1 MATISGLTI
10 EIGADTKKFQK
21 EINKMSK
28 DIKDTEKQV
37 NSLEKS
43 LEIEF
48 DSTRFGEAQRL
59 AQDAIEKTEQKAK
72 ALREELKYLEET
84 GVDKTSQK
92 YKDFESQLV
101 QTEAKVV
108 SLRDK
113 LRSLNEVKINNLVN
127 NINNVGNAVSSLGSA
142 IMPASIAAGAL
153 VAGVTKIGTSSIKTA
168 DDIATLATQI
178 GLSAEELQRWQYIA
192 MQTDVSDSDL
202 QTGLTKIQK
211 SLGELATGELSTTSK
226 VLQDLGISAEDASK
240 GMEANFSKIIDILS
254 GIEDPIL
261 RANYANELFGSKLGS
276 KIIPLLKAGGE
287 GLKKLSDEFDS
298 LGFLTNEQVKQFS
311 DFDNVMN
318 KIKYQFENI
327 KNQLGY
333 ALLPVMQSVTSL
345 IENKVIPTIKKLSD
359 WIGNL
364 DQGQVE
370 LILKI
375 ASVVAAIG
383 PLLVLIGK
391 LTTGVGSLIKSLASL
406 GPTLSALES
415 HPIIAIIGVIAIL
428 LTILYTKNEEFRK
441 SVDKLLGILNRSAM
455 PIINTLSK
463 ALKDIVLMLEGIV
476 EVLGDDLADAIQFI
490 CVLLEPV
497 VFVLEYINKLISM
510 INDGILALVG
520 KGWIWNT
527 EDDMDQDVLSYGES
541 SYQIPDYDYSTI
553 NNSSN
558 NTSNSVVNT
567 TDNSVTN
574 NYITIEANEYTSA
587 EEVARQ
593 LSLKLQSRS

>member
-1 MATISGLTI
+1 MATIGGITI
-10 EIGADTKKFQK
+10 EIGANTKKFQK
-21 EINKMSK
+21 DIDKVTK
-28 DIKDTEKQV
+28 DIRTTEKQA
-37 NSLEKS
+37 NDLKKS

-113 LRSLNEVKINNLVN
+113 LRSLNEIRINNIVKD
-127 NINNVGNAVSSLGSA
+127 INAIGGSISSLGSS
-142 IMPASIAAGAL
+142 IMPVSLAAGAL

-276 KIIPLLKAGGE
+276 KIIPLLTAGGE

-318 KIKYQFENI
+318 KIKYQIDNV

-345 IENKVIPTIKKLSD
+345 IENKVIPAIRNLSD

-441 SVDKLLGILNRSAM
+441 SVDKLLSILNRSAM

-463 ALKDIVLMLEGIV
+463 ALKDILLMLEGIV